1 MRTAYSDAL
10 RHFHNRTIG
19 LWRERKQLRNG
30 GVFAIILSDLR
41 KGVKQLKLEELKG
54 KMDESHYIYDETL
67 ATTLAVALQLGR
79 PLLIEGAAGV
89 GKTEI
94 AKVMAYA
101 LNRELVRMQCYEGL
115 DESKALYEW
124 NYQKQLL
131 AIQVNMADA
140 DKDAVMRDLFS
151 DEYLLERPLL
161 KSIRAEKPVV
171 LLIDEIDKADEEFEA
186 FLLELLS
193 EMQVSIPEVGTV
205 RAKSIPFVV
214 LTSNRARP
222 LSEALRRRCAY
233 LYISY
238 PDMQKELAILRAKL
252 PHVDDRLC
260 AQVALAV
267 QKLRSSEAILKKPS
281 IAETLDWAAALDAL
295 GIRELTP
302 DALRQT
308 AGFVLKNSEDLAT
321 AEQMTGQMTQQ
332 DEHACHCGGCGGHHH
347 G

>member
-1 MRTAYSDAL
+1 MTY
-10 RHFHNRTIG
+10 
-19 LWRERKQLRNG
+19 
-30 GVFAIILSDLR
+30 
-41 KGVKQLKLEELKG
+41 EELKA

-67 ATTLAVALQLGR
+67 ATVLFVALQLGR

-89 GKTEI
+89 GKTEV
-94 AKVMAYA
+94 AKVMAAA
-101 LNRELVRMQCYEGL
+101 LDRKLVRLQCYEGL

-131 AIQVNMADA
+131 SIQVNMNAQD
-140 DKDAVMRDLFS
+140 RDSLTKSLFS
-151 DEYLLERPLL
+151 GEYLLERPLL
-161 KSIRAEKPVV
+161 QSIRSEKPVV

-193 EMQVSIPEVGTV
+193 EMQVTIPEIGTV
-205 RAKSIPFVV
+205 KAKSIPFVV

-233 LYISY
+233 LYIEY
-238 PDMQKELAILRAKL
+238 PDMNKELAILRAKL

-267 QKLRSSEAILKKPS
+267 QKLRSNEMILKKPS

-308 AGFVLKNSEDLAT
+308 AGFVLKNNEDLDALDLDADPEPGHT
-321 AEQMTGQMTQQ
+321 CT
-332 DEHACHCGGCGGHHH
+332 CGGSCGGHHH
-347 G
+347 D

>member
-1 MRTAYSDAL
+1 MDLNTL
-10 RHFHNRTIG
+10 
-19 LWRERKQLRNG
+19 KQ
-30 GVFAIILSDLR
+30 
-41 KGVKQLKLEELKG
+41 
-54 KMDESHYIYDETL
+54 KMDAQGYVYDDTM
-67 ATTLAVALQLGR
+67 ATVLFVALQLGR

-94 AKVMAYA
+94 AKVMAAA
-101 LNRELVRMQCYEGL
+101 LDRDLVRLQCYEGL

-131 AIQVNMADA
+131 SIQVNMNAD
-140 DKDAVMRDLFS
+140 RDELTRSLFS

-161 KSIRAEKPVV
+161 KSIRSEKATV

-193 EMQVSIPEVGTV
+193 EMQVTIPEVGTV
-205 RAKSIPFVV
+205 KARTVPFVV
-214 LTSNRARP
+214 LTSNRTRP

-233 LYISY
+233 LYIDY
-238 PDMQKELAILRAKL
+238 PTMEKELAILRKKL
-252 PHVDDRLC
+252 PHVDDRLA

-267 QKLRSSEAILKKPS
+267 TKLRGCDTLLKKPS

-295 GIRELTP
+295 GVEELTP

-308 AGFVLKNSEDLAT
+308 AGFLLKNNEDLPLLTTEA
-321 AEQMTGQMTQQ
+321 
-332 DEHACHCGGCGGHHH
+332 HAHSCGCGHHH

>member
-1 MRTAYSDAL
+1 M
-10 RHFHNRTIG
+10 
-19 LWRERKQLRNG
+19 
-30 GVFAIILSDLR
+30 DL
-41 KGVKQLKLEELKG
+41 QTLKN
-54 KMDESHYIYDETL
+54 KMDECHYIYDETL
-67 ATTLAVALQLGR
+67 ATVLYVALQLGR

-89 GKTEI
+89 GKTEV
-94 AKVMAYA
+94 AKVMAAA
-101 LNRELVRMQCYEGL
+101 LDRDLVRLQCYEGL

-131 AIQVNMADA
+131 SIQIHQHEN
-140 DKDAVMRDLFS
+140 DKAALQHSLFS

-161 KSIRAEKPVV
+161 QSIRSEKPVV

-193 EMQVSIPEVGTV
+193 EMQVTIPEVGTIK
-205 RAKSIPFVV
+205 AKSVPFVV

-233 LYISY
+233 LYIQY
-238 PDMQKELAILRAKL
+238 PDMDKELAILRAKL

-260 AQVALAV
+260 VQVAQAV
-267 QKLRSSEAILKKPS
+267 QKLRASEAILKKPS

-302 DALRQT
+302 DAIRQT
-308 AGFVLKNSEDLAT
+308 AGFILKNSEDIA
-321 AEQMTGQMTQQ
+321 AMNHDEETQH
-332 DEHACHCGGCGGHHH
+332 DCAVGHCGGHHH

>member
-1 MRTAYSDAL
+1 MNQENRDELTAS
-10 RHFHNRTIG
+10 
-19 LWRERKQLRNG
+19 
-30 GVFAIILSDLR
+30 
-41 KGVKQLKLEELKG
+41 
-54 KMDESHYIYDETL
+54 
-67 ATTLAVALQLGR
+67 
-79 PLLIEGAAGV
+79 
-89 GKTEI
+89 
-94 AKVMAYA
+94 
-101 LNRELVRMQCYEGL
+101 
-115 DESKALYEW
+115 
-124 NYQKQLL
+124 
-131 AIQVNMADA
+131 
-140 DKDAVMRDLFS
+140 LFR

-161 KSIRAEKPVV
+161 QSIKSEKPVV

-193 EMQVSIPEVGTV
+193 DMQVSIPEIGTIKA
-205 RAKSIPFVV
+205 RTIPFVV

-233 LYISY
+233 LYIEY
-238 PDMQKELAILRAKL
+238 PDMEKELAILRAKL

-267 QKLRSSEAILKKPS
+267 HNLRNNDSILKKPS

-308 AGFVLKNSEDLAT
+308 AGFILKNSEDIAAIQSAQKPSHT
-321 AEQMTGQMTQQ
+321 CNCS
-332 DEHACHCGGCGGHHH
+332 HHGGHHH

>member
-1 MRTAYSDAL
+1 M
-10 RHFHNRTIG
+10 
-19 LWRERKQLRNG
+19 
-30 GVFAIILSDLR
+30 DLEL
-41 KGVKQLKLEELKG
+41 LKK
-54 KMDESHYIYDETL
+54 KMDESRYIYDDTL
-67 ATTLAVALQLGR
+67 ATVLYVALKLGR

-89 GKTEI
+89 GKTEV
-94 AKVMAYA
+94 AKVMAAA
-101 LNRELVRMQCYEGL
+101 LDRELVRMQCYEGL

-131 AIQVNMADA
+131 SIQVNMNET
-140 DKDAVMRDLFS
+140 DKDALTRSLFS

-161 KSIRAEKPVV
+161 KSIRSEKPVV

-193 EMQVSIPEVGTV
+193 DLQVSIPEVGTIK
-205 RAKSIPFVV
+205 AKTVPFVV

-233 LYISY
+233 LYIEY
-238 PDMQKELAILRAKL
+238 PDMEKELAILRAKL

-267 QKLRSSEAILKKPS
+267 QKLRASDSILKKPS

-308 AGFVLKNSEDLAT
+308 AGFVLKNNEDISAMDL
-321 AEQMTGQMTQQ
+321 EGEEPH
-332 DEHACHCGGCGGHHH
+332 DCHCGGHCGGHHH

>member
-1 MRTAYSDAL
+1 MNL
-10 RHFHNRTIG
+10 
-19 LWRERKQLRNG
+19 E
-30 GVFAIILSDLR
+30 IL
-41 KGVKQLKLEELKG
+41 KK
-54 KMDESHYIYDETL
+54 KMDEAGYIYDDTL
-67 ATTLAVALQLGR
+67 ATVLAVSLQLER

-94 AKVMAYA
+94 AKVMAAA
-101 LNRELVRMQCYEGL
+101 LDRELVRLQCYEGL

-131 AIQVNMADA
+131 AIQIGMGED
-140 DKDAVMRDLFS
+140 RQPGDLFS

-161 KSIRAEKPVV
+161 KSIRSEKPVV

-193 EMQVSIPEVGTV
+193 DRQVSIPEVGTI
-205 RAKSIPFVV
+205 RAKSVPFVV

-233 LYISY
+233 LYIEY
-238 PDMQKELAILRAKL
+238 PDMDKELAILRAKL
-252 PHVDDRLC
+252 PHVDDRLRV
-260 AQVALAV
+260 QVALAV
-267 QKLRSSEAILKKPS
+267 QKLRSAEAILKKPS

-308 AGFVLKNSEDLAT
+308 AGFVLKNSEDL
-321 AEQMTGQMTQQ
+321 QVL
-332 DEHACHCGGCGGHHH
+332 EHLDVSHHCGHCGGHHH

>member
-1 MRTAYSDAL
+1 M
-10 RHFHNRTIG
+10 TI
-19 LWRERKQLRNG
+19 E
-30 GVFAIILSDLR
+30 
-41 KGVKQLKLEELKG
+41 QLKQ
-54 KMDESHYIYDETL
+54 KMDESGYVYDDTM
-67 ATTLAVALQLGR
+67 ATVLYVALTLGR

-89 GKTEI
+89 GKTEV
-94 AKVMAYA
+94 AKVMAAA
-101 LNRELVRMQCYEGL
+101 LNRELVRLQCYEGM

-131 AIQVNMADA
+131 SIQVHMNNL
-140 DKDAVMRDLFS
+140 DKEELTNSLFS

-161 KSIRAEKPVV
+161 KSIRSEEPVV

-193 EMQVSIPEVGTV
+193 ERQITIPEIGTV
-205 RAKSIPFVV
+205 TAKTVPFVV

-233 LYISY
+233 LHIDY
-238 PDMQKELAILRAKL
+238 PDMDKELSILRKKL

-267 QKLRSSEAILKKPS
+267 QKLRNTEAILKKPS

-295 GIRELTP
+295 GVRELTP
-302 DALRQT
+302 DALRRT
-308 AGFVLKNSEDLAT
+308 AGFVLKNNEDLQLLET
-321 AEQMTGQMTQQ
+321 QEQP
-332 DEHACHCGGCGGHHH
+332 EEAHCGHCQGHSH

>member
-1 MRTAYSDAL
+1 M
-10 RHFHNRTIG
+10 
-19 LWRERKQLRNG
+19 
-30 GVFAIILSDLR
+30 
-41 KGVKQLKLEELKG
+41 
-54 KMDESHYIYDETL
+54 
-67 ATTLAVALQLGR
+67 QLGR

-94 AKVMAYA
+94 AKVMASA
-101 LNRELVRMQCYEGL
+101 LDRDLVRLQCYEGL

-131 AIQVNMADA
+131 SIQVNMGK
-140 DKDAVMRDLFS
+140 KDSDELTKSLFS
-151 DEYLLERPLL
+151 DDYLLERPLL
-161 KSIRAEKPVV
+161 QSIRSEKPVV

-193 EMQVSIPEVGTV
+193 EMQVTIPEVGTIK
-205 RAKSIPFVV
+205 AKTVPFVV

-233 LYISY
+233 LYIQY
-238 PDMQKELAILRAKL
+238 PDMEKELAILRAKL

-267 QKLRSSEAILKKPS
+267 QKLRANEAILKKPS

-308 AGFVLKNSEDLAT
+308 AGFVLKNNDDMAVLEELDNQ
-321 AEQMTGQMTQQ
+321 ENPH
-332 DEHACHCGGCGGHHH
+332 ECHCGGHCGGHHH

>member
-1 MRTAYSDAL
+1 MNL
-10 RHFHNRTIG
+10 
-19 LWRERKQLRNG
+19 E
-30 GVFAIILSDLR
+30 
-41 KGVKQLKLEELKG
+41 QLKA
-54 KMDESHYIYDETL
+54 KMDECHYVYDETM
-67 ATTLAVALQLGR
+67 ATVLAVALALGR

-94 AKVMAYA
+94 AKVMAAA
-101 LNRELVRMQCYEGL
+101 LDRDLVRLQCYEGL

-131 AIQVNMADA
+131 SIQVNMGEG
-140 DKDAVMRDLFS
+140 DKDQLTRSLFS

-161 KSIRAEKPVV
+161 KSIRSEKPVV

-193 EMQVSIPEVGTV
+193 DMQVSIPEVGTI
-205 RAKSIPFVV
+205 RARTVPFVV

-233 LYISY
+233 LYIEY
-238 PDMQKELAILRAKL
+238 PTMEKELAILRGKL
-252 PHVDDRLC
+252 PHVDDRLS

-267 QKLRSSEAILKKPS
+267 QKLRSNEAILKKPS
-281 IAETLDWAAALDAL
+281 IAETLDWASALDAL

-302 DALRQT
+302 ESLRST
-308 AGFVLKNSEDLAT
+308 AGFLLKENEDIQT
-321 AEQMTGQMTQQ
+321 MEQMNVLGSWNY
-332 DEHACHCGGCGGHHH
+332 GGGHH

>member
-1 MRTAYSDAL
+1 M
-10 RHFHNRTIG
+10 
-19 LWRERKQLRNG
+19 
-30 GVFAIILSDLR
+30 
-41 KGVKQLKLEELKG
+41 ELKELKE
-54 KMDESHYIYDETL
+54 KMDRANYIYDDTL
-67 ATTLAVALQLGR
+67 ATVLYVALELGR

-89 GKTEI
+89 GKTEV
-94 AKVMAYA
+94 AKVMASA
-101 LNRELVRMQCYEGL
+101 LDRDLVRLQCYEGL

-131 AIQVNMADA
+131 SIQINRETQ
-140 DKDAVMRDLFS
+140 DKETLTADLFR

-161 KSIRAEKPVV
+161 KSIRSDKPVV

-193 EMQVSIPEVGTV
+193 DLQVSIPELGTV
-205 RAKSIPFVV
+205 KAKSVPFIV

-233 LYISY
+233 LYIEY
-238 PDMQKELAILRAKL
+238 PDVEKELAILRAKL

-260 AQVALAV
+260 VQVAQAV
-267 QKLRSSEAILKKPS
+267 HKLRSNEAILKKPS

-302 DALRQT
+302 DALRHT
-308 AGFVLKNSEDLAT
+308 AGFILKNSEDLT
-321 AEQMTGQMTQQ
+321 AIDQPVE
-332 DEHACHCGGCGGHHH
+332 EHQCGCGHHCGGHHH

>member
-1 MRTAYSDAL
+1 M
-10 RHFHNRTIG
+10 
-19 LWRERKQLRNG
+19 
-30 GVFAIILSDLR
+30 DLT
-41 KGVKQLKLEELKG
+41 ELKQ
-54 KMDESHYIYDETL
+54 KMDEAHYVYDDTL
-67 ATTLAVALQLGR
+67 ATVLYVALLLQR

-94 AKVMAYA
+94 AKVMASA
-101 LNRELVRMQCYEGL
+101 LDRELVRLQCYEGL

-131 AIQVNMADA
+131 SIQVNMNTQDREALT
-140 DKDAVMRDLFS
+140 RSLFS

-161 KSIRAEKPVV
+161 KSIRSEREVV

-205 RAKSIPFVV
+205 RAKTIPFVV

-233 LYISY
+233 LYIEY
-238 PDMQKELAILRAKL
+238 PDMEKELAILRSKL

-267 QKLRSSEAILKKPS
+267 QKLRSNEAILKKPS

-308 AGFVLKNSEDLAT
+308 AGFLLKNNEDLSVFDQ
-321 AEQMTGQMTQQ
+321 EEE
-332 DEHACHCGGCGGHHH
+332 DHHCHCGGSCGGHHH

>member
-1 MRTAYSDAL
+1 MTY
-10 RHFHNRTIG
+10 
-19 LWRERKQLRNG
+19 
-30 GVFAIILSDLR
+30 
-41 KGVKQLKLEELKG
+41 EELKA

-67 ATTLAVALQLGR
+67 ATVLFVALQLGR
-79 PLLIEGAAGV
+79 PLLIEGVAGV
-89 GKTEI
+89 GKTEV
-94 AKVMAYA
+94 AKVMAAA
-101 LNRELVRMQCYEGL
+101 LDRELVRLQCYEGL

-131 AIQVNMADA
+131 SIQVNMNTQD
-140 DKDAVMRDLFS
+140 RDSLTKSLFS

-161 KSIRAEKPVV
+161 QSIRSEKPVV

-193 EMQVSIPEVGTV
+193 EMQVTIPEIGTV
-205 RAKSIPFVV
+205 KAKSIPFVV

-233 LYISY
+233 LYIEY
-238 PDMQKELAILRAKL
+238 PDMNKELAILRAKL

-260 AQVALAV
+260 VQVALAV
-267 QKLRSSEAILKKPS
+267 QKLRSNEMILKKPS

-308 AGFVLKNSEDLAT
+308 AGFVLKNNEDLAAMDLEADPEPGHT
-321 AEQMTGQMTQQ
+321 CT
-332 DEHACHCGGCGGHHH
+332 CGGSCGGHHH
-347 G
+347 D

>member
-1 MRTAYSDAL
+1 MNLA
-10 RHFHNRTIG
+10 
-19 LWRERKQLRNG
+19 
-30 GVFAIILSDLR
+30 
-41 KGVKQLKLEELKG
+41 ELKN
-54 KMDESHYIYDETL
+54 KMDQAHYIYDDTL
-67 ATTLAVALQLGR
+67 ATVLAVALELGR

-94 AKVMAYA
+94 AKVMASA
-101 LNRELVRMQCYEGL
+101 LDRDLVRLQCYEGL

-131 AIQVNMADA
+131 SIQVNMASQDRESLTQSLFTDA
-140 DKDAVMRDLFS
+140 
-151 DEYLLERPLL
+151 YLLERPLL
-161 KSIRAEKPVV
+161 KSVRSEKPVV

-193 EMQVSIPEVGTV
+193 EMQVTIPEVGTI
-205 RAKSIPFVV
+205 RAKTIPFVI

-233 LYISY
+233 LYIQY
-238 PDMQKELAILRAKL
+238 PDMEKELAILRAKL

-267 QKLRSSEAILKKPS
+267 QKLRSNETILKKPS

-302 DALRQT
+302 DALRST
-308 AGFVLKNSEDLAT
+308 AGFILKNSEDLA
-321 AEQMTGQMTQQ
+321 ALQEMEEEG
-332 DEHACHCGGCGGHHH
+332 HHCACGGNCGEHSH

>member
-1 MRTAYSDAL
+1 MT
-10 RHFHNRTIG
+10 
-19 LWRERKQLRNG
+19 
-30 GVFAIILSDLR
+30 
-41 KGVKQLKLEELKG
+41 LEELKQ
-54 KMDESHYIYDETL
+54 KMDGANYVYDDVL
-67 ATTLAVALQLGR
+67 ATTAYVALTLGR

-89 GKTEI
+89 GKTEV
-94 AKVMAYA
+94 AKVMAAA
-101 LNRELVRMQCYEGL
+101 LDRELVRLQCYEGL

-131 AIQVNMADA
+131 SIQVNMNSTDREALTQG
-140 DKDAVMRDLFS
+140 LFS

-161 KSIRAEKPVV
+161 RSIRSEKPVV
-171 LLIDEIDKADEEFEA
+171 LLIDEIDKADEECEA

-193 EMQVSIPEVGTV
+193 EQQVTVPEIGTI
-205 RAKSIPFVV
+205 RARTVPFVV

-233 LYISY
+233 LHIDY
-238 PDMQKELAILRAKL
+238 PDMDKELAILRRKL

-267 QKLRSSEAILKKPS
+267 QKLRGSEAILKKPS

-308 AGFVLKNSEDLAT
+308 AGFVLKNNEDLQLL
-321 AEQMTGQMTQQ
+321 EQEQQ
-332 DEHACHCGGCGGHHH
+332 EEQKGHCGRCQGHSH

>member
-1 MRTAYSDAL
+1 M
-10 RHFHNRTIG
+10 N
-19 LWRERKQLRNG
+19 
-30 GVFAIILSDLR
+30 
-41 KGVKQLKLEELKG
+41 LEELKR
-54 KMDESHYIYDETL
+54 KMDESHYVYDETM
-67 ATTLAVALQLGR
+67 ATVLAVSLTLGR

-94 AKVMAYA
+94 AKVMAAA
-101 LNRELVRMQCYEGL
+101 LDRDLVRLQCYEGL

-131 AIQVNMADA
+131 SIQVNMGSQD
-140 DKDAVMRDLFS
+140 RDELTRSLFS

-161 KSIRAEKPVV
+161 QSIRSEKPVV

-193 EMQVSIPEVGTV
+193 EMQVTIPEVGTIK
-205 RAKSIPFVV
+205 AKSIPFVV

-233 LYISY
+233 LYIEY
-238 PDMQKELAILRAKL
+238 PDMEKELAILRAKL
-252 PHVDDRLC
+252 PHVDDRLA

-267 QKLRSSEAILKKPS
+267 QKLRSNEAILKKPS
-281 IAETLDWAAALDAL
+281 IAETLDWASALDAL

-302 DALRQT
+302 DALRST
-308 AGFVLKNSEDLAT
+308 AGFLLKNNEDIQELTKA
-321 AEQMTGQMTQQ
+321 
-332 DEHACHCGGCGGHHH
+332 DDKHCGHCGGHHH

>member
-1 MRTAYSDAL
+1 M
-10 RHFHNRTIG
+10 
-19 LWRERKQLRNG
+19 E
-30 GVFAIILSDLR
+30 
-41 KGVKQLKLEELKG
+41 LEELKQ
-54 KMDESHYIYDETL
+54 KLDEANYIYDDTL
-67 ATTLAVALQLGR
+67 ATVLAVALMLGR

-94 AKVMAYA
+94 AKVMASA
-101 LNRELVRMQCYEGL
+101 LDRSLVRLQCYEGL

-131 AIQVNMADA
+131 SIQVNSTTQDRDA
-140 DKDAVMRDLFS
+140 LTRSLFS

-161 KSIRAEKPVV
+161 QSIRSEKPVV

-193 EMQVSIPEVGTV
+193 DMQVSIPEIGTI
-205 RAKSIPFVV
+205 RAQTIPFVV

-233 LYISY
+233 LYIEY
-238 PDMQKELAILRAKL
+238 PSLEKELSILRAKC
-252 PHVDDRLC
+252 PQVDDRLRD
-260 AQVALAV
+260 QVAQAV
-267 QKLRSSEAILKKPS
+267 QKLRHSDAILKKPS
-281 IAETLDWAAALDAL
+281 IAETLDWASALDAL

-302 DALRQT
+302 ESLRST
-308 AGFVLKNSEDLAT
+308 AGFLLKENEDLW
-321 AEQMTGQMTQQ
+321 ELEKMDLLGSWNYG
-332 DEHACHCGGCGGHHH
+332 DRH

>member
-1 MRTAYSDAL
+1 MT
-10 RHFHNRTIG
+10 
-19 LWRERKQLRNG
+19 
-30 GVFAIILSDLR
+30 
-41 KGVKQLKLEELKG
+41 LEELKE
-54 KMDESHYIYDETL
+54 KLDEAGYVYDDVLVTVL
-67 ATTLAVALQLGR
+67 YVSLTLGR

-89 GKTEI
+89 GKTEV
-94 AKVMAYA
+94 AKVMAAA
-101 LNRELVRMQCYEGL
+101 LGRELVRLQCYEGL

-131 AIQVNMADA
+131 AIQVNMNTVSADSLT
-140 DKDAVMRDLFS
+140 RELFS

-161 KSIRAEKPVV
+161 KSIRSEKPVV

-193 EMQVSIPEVGTV
+193 EQQITVPEIGTI
-205 RAKSIPFVV
+205 RAKSVPFVV

-233 LYISY
+233 LHIDY
-238 PDMQKELAILRAKL
+238 PDMDKELRILRRKL

-260 AQVALAV
+260 AQVVLAV
-267 QKLRSSEAILKKPS
+267 QKLRNSEAILKKPS

-295 GIRELTP
+295 GMRELTP
-302 DALRQT
+302 DVLRQT
-308 AGFVLKNSEDLAT
+308 AGFVLKNNEDLETLAGEEPQ
-321 AEQMTGQMTQQ
+321 AEDG
-332 DEHACHCGGCGGHHH
+332 HCGHCQEHSH

>member
-1 MRTAYSDAL
+1 M
-10 RHFHNRTIG
+10 
-19 LWRERKQLRNG
+19 
-30 GVFAIILSDLR
+30 
-41 KGVKQLKLEELKG
+41 KLEELKQ
-54 KMDESHYIYDETL
+54 KMDEAHYIYDDTM
-67 ATTLAVALQLGR
+67 ATVLAVALELGR

-94 AKVMAYA
+94 AKVMASA
-101 LNRELVRMQCYEGL
+101 LGRDLVRLQCYEGL

-131 AIQVNMADA
+131 SIQVNMGS
-140 DKDAVMRDLFS
+140 RDSEELTRSLFS

-161 KSIRAEKPVV
+161 QSIRSERPVV

-193 EMQVSIPEVGTV
+193 EMQVTIPEVGTI
-205 RAKSIPFVV
+205 RAKSVPFVV

-233 LYISY
+233 LYIQY
-238 PDMQKELAILRAKL
+238 PDMEKELAILKAKL
-252 PHVDDRLC
+252 PHVDDQLS
-260 AQVALAV
+260 AQVVLTV
-267 QKLRSSEAILKKPS
+267 QKLRSNEAILKKPS

-295 GIRELTP
+295 GVRELTP

-308 AGFVLKNSEDLAT
+308 AGFILKNSEDMEILAE
-321 AEQMTGQMTQQ
+321 AQSKE
-332 DEHACHCGGCGGHHH
+332 CGCGGHCGGHPH

>member
-1 MRTAYSDAL
+1 MT
-10 RHFHNRTIG
+10 
-19 LWRERKQLRNG
+19 Q
-30 GVFAIILSDLR
+30 
-41 KGVKQLKLEELKG
+41 EELKQ
-54 KMDESHYIYDETL
+54 KLDEAGYVYDEVL
-67 ATTLAVALQLGR
+67 ATVLYVALTLGR
-79 PLLIEGAAGV
+79 PLLIEGAVGV
-89 GKTEI
+89 GKTEV
-94 AKVMAYA
+94 AKVMASA
-101 LNRELVRMQCYEGL
+101 LGRDLVRLQCYEGL

-131 AIQVNMADA
+131 SIQVNMNAQD
-140 DKDAVMRDLFS
+140 RDGLTRQLFS

-161 KSIRAEKPVV
+161 QSIRSEKPVV

-193 EMQVSIPEVGTV
+193 EMQVTIPEIGTV
-205 RAKSIPFVV
+205 KAKSIPFVV

-233 LYISY
+233 LYIEY
-238 PDMQKELAILRAKL
+238 PDMEKELAILRAKL

-267 QKLRSSEAILKKPS
+267 QKLRSNDVILKKPS

-308 AGFVLKNSEDLAT
+308 AGFVLKNNEDLDAMDLDGEEPHT
-321 AEQMTGQMTQQ
+321 CT
-332 DEHACHCGGCGGHHH
+332 CGGSCGGHHH

>member
-1 MRTAYSDAL
+1 
-10 RHFHNRTIG
+10 
-19 LWRERKQLRNG
+19 
-30 GVFAIILSDLR
+30 
-41 KGVKQLKLEELKG
+41 
-54 KMDESHYIYDETL
+54 MDQAHYIYDDTL
-67 ATTLAVALQLGR
+67 ATVLAVALELGR

-94 AKVMAYA
+94 AKVMGSA
-101 LNRELVRMQCYEGL
+101 LDRDLVRLQCYEGL

-131 AIQVNMADA
+131 SIQVNMASQDRESLTQSLFTDA
-140 DKDAVMRDLFS
+140 
-151 DEYLLERPLL
+151 YLLERPLL
-161 KSIRAEKPVV
+161 KSIRSEKPVV

-193 EMQVSIPEVGTV
+193 EMQVTIPEVGTI
-205 RAKSIPFVV
+205 RAKTIPFVI

-233 LYISY
+233 LYIQY
-238 PDMQKELAILRAKL
+238 PDMEKELAILRAKL

-267 QKLRSSEAILKKPS
+267 QKLRSNETILKKPS
-281 IAETLDWAAALDAL
+281 IAETLDWAAALDTL

-302 DALRQT
+302 DALRST
-308 AGFVLKNSEDLAT
+308 AGFILKNSEDLA
-321 AEQMTGQMTQQ
+321 ALQEMEEE
-332 DEHACHCGGCGGHHH
+332 DHHCACGGNCGEHSH

>member
-1 MRTAYSDAL
+1 M
-10 RHFHNRTIG
+10 N
-19 LWRERKQLRNG
+19 
-30 GVFAIILSDLR
+30 
-41 KGVKQLKLEELKG
+41 LEELKG
-54 KMDESHYIYDETL
+54 KMDAANYIYDDTL
-67 ATTLAVALQLGR
+67 ATVLCVALQLGR

-89 GKTEI
+89 GETEI
-94 AKVMAYA
+94 AKVMASA
-101 LNRELVRMQCYEGL
+101 LDRELVRLQCYEGL

-131 AIQVNMADA
+131 SIQVNMNAQ
-140 DKDAVMRDLFS
+140 DKEALTRSLFS

-161 KSIRAEKPVV
+161 KSIRSEKPVV

-193 EMQVSIPEVGTV
+193 EMQVTIPEVGTI
-205 RAKSIPFVV
+205 RARTVPFVV

-233 LYISY
+233 LYIEY
-238 PDMQKELAILRAKL
+238 PDMEKELAILRAKL

-267 QKLRSSEAILKKPS
+267 QKLRATETILKKPS

-308 AGFVLKNSEDLAT
+308 AGFVLKNNEDLDAMNLDAMDLKGEEPGHT
-321 AEQMTGQMTQQ
+321 CQ
-332 DEHACHCGGCGGHHH
+332 CGGSCGGHHH

>member
-1 MRTAYSDAL
+1 MDI
-10 RHFHNRTIG
+10 H
-19 LWRERKQLRNG
+19 
-30 GVFAIILSDLR
+30 
-41 KGVKQLKLEELKG
+41 ELKR
-54 KMDESHYIYDETL
+54 KMDEAHYIYDETL
-67 ATTLAVALQLGR
+67 ATVLYVALQLGR

-94 AKVMAYA
+94 AKVMASA
-101 LNRELVRMQCYEGL
+101 LDRDLVRLQCYEGL

-131 AIQVNMADA
+131 SIQINMGSQSSDELT
-140 DKDAVMRDLFS
+140 KSLFS

-161 KSIRAEKPVV
+161 QSIRSEKPVV

-186 FLLELLS
+186 FLLEMLS
-193 EMQVSIPEVGTV
+193 EMQVSIPEVGTI
-205 RAKSIPFVV
+205 RANSVPFVV

-233 LYISY
+233 LYIQY
-238 PDMQKELAILRAKL
+238 PDMEKELAILRAKL

-260 AQVALAV
+260 AQVALAA
-267 QKLRSSEAILKKPS
+267 QKLRSNEALLKKPS

-308 AGFVLKNSEDLAT
+308 AGFILKNSEDLSAL
-321 AEQMTGQMTQQ
+321 
-332 DEHACHCGGCGGHHH
+332 DEPQEHECGCGGHCGGHHH
-347 G
+347 D